1 MPETTSKSALGL
13 ATAFGL
19 ARWQAG
25 SQGYWLTSALEG
37 SECFLEMNGP
47 KRQTR
52 QSLIQKTNCYCHG
65 DHHILDHGNA
75 AFCKLLCRMFSPAT
89 HSNDCPCTNFHQQR
103 PSQNEIFFRK
113 ESARLSRRAKM
124 WMPEH
129 ETNQNRTGIC
139 YQAIQKGLVIIS
151 RGRSVSLHEARTT
164 IFALTWLT
172 PLLLNPRKG
181 KRETQRN
188 SPELHP
194 SAESII

>member
-1 MPETTSKSALGL
+1 MSAPNATTTVRRTRPNTIDAFNAGRCFDQRRPQKVAETTSKSALGF

-37 SECFLEMNGP
+37 SECFLAMNGP

-52 QSLIQKTNCYCHG
+52 QSQIHKTNCYCHG

-89 HSNDCPCTNFHQQR
+89 HSNDCPCTNFHQHR

-113 ESARLSRRAKM
+113 ECARLSKRAKM
-124 WMPEH
+124 SK
-129 ETNQNRTGIC
+129 RFR
-139 YQAIQKGLVIIS
+139 
-151 RGRSVSLHEARTT
+151 RGWLSFQEAAVFRCTRQGRPSSL
-164 IFALTWLT
+164 
-172 PLLLNPRKG
+172 
-181 KRETQRN
+181 
-188 SPELHP
+188 
-194 SAESII
+194 

>member
-13 ATAFGL
+13 AIAFGL

-37 SECFLEMNGP
+37 CS
-47 KRQTR
+47 
-52 QSLIQKTNCYCHG
+52 KTNCYCHG

-89 HSNDCPCTNFHQQR
+89 HSNDCPCTNFHQHR

-113 ESARLSRRAKM
+113 ESARLARRAKM

-129 ETNQNRTGIC
+129 ETNLNRSGIC

-151 RGRSVSLHEARTT
+151 RGRGVSLHEARTT
-164 IFALTWLT
+164 IFALTWPT
-172 PLLLNPRKG
+172 PLLLNPRKR

-188 SPELHP
+188 SPELHRYSGDP
-194 SAESII
+194 LLINQHASAESINVMRSA